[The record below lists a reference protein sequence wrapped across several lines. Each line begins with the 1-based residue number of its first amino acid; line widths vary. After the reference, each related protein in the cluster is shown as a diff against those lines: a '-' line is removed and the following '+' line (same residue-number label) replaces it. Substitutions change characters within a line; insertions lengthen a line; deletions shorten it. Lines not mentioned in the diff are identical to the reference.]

1 MFAYFSVVLDKK
13 EWKPVNPG
21 YDFLKLIDEDAK
33 AWNKD
38 GSKLHLYESVG
49 EYGRGESRKTSS

>member
-1 MFAYFSVVLDKK
+1 MLDKK